1 MHHHERSRLRVQDT
15 GKLRIMRATGGSIMK
30 THQWRKSTLSAMN
43 GNCVE
48 VKRLGKNIG
57 VRDSKN
63 TGGPALTLTP
73 QAWENFLRNAKR
85 GNFDV

>member
-1 MHHHERSRLRVQDT
+1 
-15 GKLRIMRATGGSIMK
+15 MK
-30 THQWRKSTLSAMN
+30 AYQWRKSTLSAMN

-48 VKRLGKNIG
+48 VKRLNGTNIG

-63 TGGPALTLTP
+63 TGGPALTLTA
-73 QAWENFLRNAKR
+73 QAWEVFVRNAKR

>member
-1 MHHHERSRLRVQDT
+1 
-15 GKLRIMRATGGSIMK
+15 
-30 THQWRKSTLSAMN
+30 MN

-48 VKRLGKNIG
+48 VKRLNGTNIG

-63 TGGPALTLTP
+63 TGGPALTLTA
-73 QAWENFLRNAKR
+73 QAWEVFVRNAKR